1 MLKSAKETAS
11 PETLVSQT
19 QQMGNREVTISTHFD
34 FRWDCVHV
42 SVKVR
47 TFRRRSINP
56 HNPYGHYHHTQ
67 QLLSYQKYEIDMTD
81 AHFKDPAKFVLS
93 GLTTSSTEITAYR
106 FYKILANALQ
116 KNPDYSY
123 EFYQNA
129 ADHTVTLRVPQ
140 GKIYIPQKAG
150 ELQDII
156 TPSTSLNNLENLSQE
171 PQREVWKP
179 RDHHYQPNH
188 HQQMPYRNPMI
199 QGITLT
205 HTSIPDSDVEFADSL
220 RPSGDLRSLNKV
232 EKELERLKAQ
242 YDTTCDQSAQGAA
255 EAPRLTK
262 IAVIENQLSSMV
274 QRLNAMDHT
283 FSNFKK
289 DMMDQLSDLMD
300 DKIATMIKKCPA
312 ITHHSTE
319 SKSVPVKNIQITKS
333 KKQDLEPVLTSE
345 TSNSFYLSDLE
356 EEEEKKEKQPTSTLS
371 ATVSDHSPWNNPES
385 HQPFYQVSSP
395 QIGSNVQIHNR
406 DFVKRFAEVIKNSPY
421 GSQIDLHKLWYYET
435 YKEYLVILHQSE
447 RYTLAVAYKNQNLRP
462 GDRIFLI
469 HNYGGHVE
477 QESVHFYRCLDTQ
490 YFGEWKKKP
499 MMAQLAAL
507 DAEYEGRLYSRMT
520 AIRYYTAL
528 EKIVASHFQ

>member
-56 HNPYGHYHHTQ
+56 HNPYGHYHHTP

-81 AHFKDPAKFVLS
+81 AHFQDPAKFVPS
-93 GLTTSSTEITAYR
+93 GLATNSGDPITAYR

-129 ADHTVTLRVPQ
+129 ADNTVTLRVPQ
-140 GKIYIPQKAG
+140 GKIYIPQKTG

-156 TPSTSLNNLENLSQE
+156 TPSTSLNNLENLSHE

-188 HQQMPYRNPMI
+188 HQQHHQQMPYRPHANQSPYV
-199 QGITLT
+199 
-205 HTSIPDSDVEFADSL
+205 HTNATAPASIVVIEE
-220 RPSGDLRSLNKV
+220 DLD
-232 EKELERLKAQ
+232 RLKTQ
-242 YDTTCDQSAQGAA
+242 YDT
-255 EAPRLTK
+255 K
-262 IAVIENQLSSMV
+262 ISVIENQLSSMV

-283 FSNFKK
+283 FSDFKK

-300 DKIATMIKKCPA
+300 DKIDSLMKSCPA

-319 SKSVPVKNIQITKS
+319 TPVSGKSTPSPVKNIQITKS
-333 KKQDLEPVLTSE
+333 KKQDPEPVLTSE
-345 TSNSFYLSDLE
+345 VSNSFYLSDLE

-395 QIGSNVQIHNR
+395 AMGSNVQINNR

-421 GSQIDLHKLWYYET
+421 SSQIDLHKLWYYET

-447 RYTLAVAYKNQNLRP
+447 RYTLAVSYKNHSLRP

-477 QESVHFYRCLDTQ
+477 QESVHFYRSLDTQ

-507 DAEYEGRLYSRMT
+507 DAEYEGRLSSRMS